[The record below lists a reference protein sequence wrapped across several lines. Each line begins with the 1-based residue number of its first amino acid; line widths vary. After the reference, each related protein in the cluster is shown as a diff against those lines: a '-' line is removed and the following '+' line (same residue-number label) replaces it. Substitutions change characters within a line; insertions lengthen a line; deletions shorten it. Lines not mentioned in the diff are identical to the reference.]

1 MIVALFF
8 NFLMIIFSI
17 VSITFLIPILRVI
30 FEDTIS
36 VTEPIAYTG
45 LSNIKDWLEIN
56 SAWYINNWIDEIG
69 ERGVLIRILLFAFLL
84 ILLKNLFRYLR
95 AVFMNIV
102 KNGVERDLRNEL
114 HRKLIAQDLAFIKNQ
129 EKGDLLARVSSDVL
143 ELQWAL
149 ISSISKILTDPIMII
164 FTLITLFILSV
175 KLTLF
180 TLILI
185 PVMAF
190 VITWVG
196 NRLKK
201 PSELAKVEMGRLLS
215 KFEEHISNLPVIHSF
230 SAERNAQERLEDSSE
245 KYFGHMNRMLNRRE
259 LSSPL
264 SETLGVLVVLFLVLY
279 GGMLILEEGSLDASM
294 FIAYIVLFYQVISPA
309 KNISVA
315 VYDAKR
321 AEASA
326 TRIYEILDRESA
338 IQSPINPLPISNFQ
352 QGIELRD
359 ISFAYEDKMIINS
372 LSTTIKK
379 GETVG
384 LAGLSG
390 SGKTTLAYLISRFYD
405 VNEGSIRIDGVDIKD
420 IHLDQLRG
428 MIGFMTQESLLFHTS
443 VRENIL
449 MGKPDATDEEL
460 IKASKA
466 ANAHDFILD
475 LPNQYET
482 IIGDQGSKLSGGQRQ
497 RVAIART
504 LLKDPQILVLD
515 EPTSSLD
522 SMSEQIVQEALKNIM
537 KDRTSIIIAHRLS
550 TLQNAD
556 RILVMRDGKI
566 VEEGNHNKL
575 VSKDGGEYQT
585 LVKLQAF

>member
-1 MIVALFF
+1 
-8 NFLMIIFSI
+8 MIIFSI

-30 FEDTIS
+30 FEDTIP
-36 VTEPIAYTG
+36 VAEPIAYSG
-45 LSNIKDWLEIN
+45 ISNIKNWLETN
-56 SAWYINNWIDEIG
+56 SAWYINNWITEIG
-69 ERGVLIRILLFAFLL
+69 ERAVLIRILLFAFSL

-114 HRKLIAQDLAFIKNQ
+114 HRKLIVQDLAFFKNQ

-215 KFEEHISNLPVIHSF
+215 VFEEHISNLPVIHSF
-230 SAERNAQERLEDSSE
+230 SAEKKAQERLENSSG
-245 KYFGHMNRMLNRRE
+245 KYYGHMNRMLNRRE

-279 GGMLILEEGSLDASM
+279 GGMLILEDGSLDPSM
-294 FIAYIVLFYQVISPA
+294 FIAYIVLFYQVIAPA

-326 TRIYEILDRESA
+326 TRIYEILDRESS
-338 IQSPINPLPISNFQ
+338 IQSPDKPVVIKDFN

-359 ISFAYEDKMIINS
+359 ISFAYENKNVIQN

-405 VNEGSIRIDGVDIKD
+405 INEGSILIDGVDIRD

-443 VRENIL
+443 VKENIL
-449 MGKPDATDEEL
+449 MGKPGATEEEL
-460 IKASKA
+460 ISASKA
-466 ANAHDFILD
+466 ANAHNFILE
-475 LPNQYET
+475 LPEQYDT
-482 IIGDQGSKLSGGQRQ
+482 VIGDQGSKLSGGQRQ
-497 RVAIART
+497 RIAIART

-537 KDRTSIIIAHRLS
+537 KNRTSIIIAHRLS

-556 RILVMRDGKI
+556 RILVMRAGKI

-575 VSKDGGEYQT
+575 VNKEGENTKHLSNCRLFNYF
-585 LVKLQAF
+585 V